1 MWALGEGRG
10 MQQARCVSWRS
21 GLEVVMALEKKGVEP
36 AYEGKRLATLI
47 MEIILTPLIDDLK
60 NK

>member
-1 MWALGEGRG
+1 